1 VQSQGDS
8 VGVKIVLAEDDAQLR
23 ALYAETLRR
32 AGHVVWEAADGGEA
46 ITQVRTK
53 GPELLLL
60 DIWMPV
66 LNGLEV
72 LERLGGDPQSIGLKI
87 VVLTNL
93 IDADTS
99 LEGFALGI
107 DDYWIKDLSLADLCR
122 RVDNLMESTGP

>member
-1 VQSQGDS
+1 M
-8 VGVKIVLAEDDAQLR
+8 GVKIVLADDDTDLR

-46 ITQVRTK
+46 ITQVRAQA
-53 GPELLLL
+53 PELLLL

-66 LNGLEV
+66 FNGLEV
-72 LERLGGDPQSIGLKI
+72 LERLGGDRQSIGLKV

-93 IDADTS
+93 VDGDTS

-122 RVDNLMESTGP
+122 RVDNLMVSSGL